1 MAMRL
6 WSAST
11 DRNNLLKGTVKMG
24 TNEEKKGPR
33 GKVVCTGD
41 SCYWVSEDELKA
53 PPAPVQMKKEK
64 KEDAS
69 CLYAKMVPTLH
80 YEDVPS
86 EAVEAVKMDI
96 LDTLA
101 VTLAGSTAEGT
112 RELLD
117 QVRFWGGREES
128 SVLIHGGKVPSPEAA
143 LINGQMAHA
152 RDYDDIYHIA
162 RIHVGAVNVPTGLAM
177 AEKVGE
183 VSGKELITAI
193 LMGIDIE
200 LRLAQAATLWTQF
213 HPTGTFGYFGSCAVA
228 GRLLGLNED
237 QMLNAFGIAYSQAS
251 GNKQCMHDGSLTKR
265 LQPGLAA
272 RGGILAA
279 HLAQRGYTGTTNN
292 LEGKAGLFAL
302 YHAGQYDPE
311 PLTKD
316 LGRHFDITRLGY
328 KPYPCAV

>member
-1 MAMRL
+1 
-6 WSAST
+6 
-11 DRNNLLKGTVKMG
+11 MG
-24 TNEEKKGPR
+24 NDEEKKSRR
-33 GKVVCTGD
+33 GKVVCTAD
-41 SCYWVSEDELKA
+41 SCYWVAEDEMQ
-53 PPAPVQMKKEK
+53 PTPMPVSKSEEEK
-64 KEDAS
+64 DDAS
-69 CLYAKMVPTLH
+69 CFYAKIVPTLR
-80 YEDVPS
+80 YEDVPLD
-86 EAVEAVKMDI
+86 AVEAVKMDI

-101 VTLAGSTAEGT
+101 TTVAGSSAEGT
-112 RELLD
+112 KELLD
-117 QVRFWGGREES
+117 QIKFWGGREES
-128 SVLIHGGKVPSPEAA
+128 SILIHGGKVPSLEAA
-143 LINGQMAHA
+143 LVNAQMAHA
-152 RDYDDIYHIA
+152 RDYDDIYHVA
-162 RIHVGAVNVPTGLAM
+162 RIHVGAVNVPTGLSV
-177 AEKVGE
+177 AEKVGKI
-183 VSGKELITAI
+183 SGKELIVSI

-200 LRLAQAATLWTQF
+200 LRLAQAANLWTQF
-213 HPTGTFGYFGSCAVA
+213 HPTGTFGYFGSCATA
-228 GRLLGLNED
+228 GRLLGLNEG

-316 LGRHFDITRLGY
+316 LGKHFDVVRLGY